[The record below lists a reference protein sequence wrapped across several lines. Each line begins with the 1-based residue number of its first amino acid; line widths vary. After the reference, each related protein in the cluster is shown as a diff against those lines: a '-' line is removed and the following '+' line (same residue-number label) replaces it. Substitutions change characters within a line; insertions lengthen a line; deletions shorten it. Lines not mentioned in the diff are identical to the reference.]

1 MDMQPN
7 ENRMEFKKGASVVN
21 SAGDHLGSL
30 DSVVIDP
37 KNGDVTYLIVRK
49 GTFFS
54 EDKLVPFG
62 MVMNAGDDGITLN
75 DKAGDLEQLPAYE
88 DRFFVP
94 AGESVPNNTSAAP
107 VYTNPLYGNSSISPG
122 AMLASMP
129 RMEGSLEGHVELH
142 RNIPPEDIVLRKGA
156 HVVTREGTRIGDID
170 ELLVDLDTRRI
181 THFVIAQGVLFKT
194 RKLIPAEWVTHVD
207 EEVVRLAIN
216 DVALSRLHDY
226 KPA

>member
-1 MDMQPN
+1 MDTQSN
-7 ENRMEFKKGASVVN
+7 GNSMEFKKGISVMN
-21 SAGDHLGSL
+21 SAGEHLGAL

-49 GTFFS
+49 GAFFH

-75 DKAGDLEQLPAYE
+75 DKAGDLTQLPAYE
-88 DRFFVP
+88 DKYFVP
-94 AGESVPNNTSAAP
+94 AGEGVPNNTSAAP

-122 AMLASMP
+122 AMLASTQ
-129 RMEGSLEGHVELH
+129 RFEGSLEGHVELH
-142 RNIPPEDIVLRKGA
+142 RNVPPEDVVLRKCA
-156 HVVTREGTRIGDID
+156 HVVTRDGTRIGDID

-181 THFVIAQGVLFKT
+181 THFVIAQGALFKT

-216 DVALSRLHDY
+216 DAALSRLHDY
-226 KPA
+226 RPA